1 MKKTF
6 YNDENFNTDDIMH
19 ALSCDQYK
27 HLIVIS
33 TYKGKDRAKFGQLTG
48 TAIAASKINRD
59 NIGQLTAGGV
69 EFFLTDEVPKLLMRF
84 ENVFNESRR
93 GVILSRL
100 ESLEE
105 EKEMLKLKLKLI
117 QRRYPEVLTFI

>member
-6 YNDENFNTDDIMH
+6 YNNDEFNTEDILH

-27 HLIVIS
+27 YLIVIK
-33 TYKGKDRAKFGQLTG
+33 TYKGKDRTKFGTLTG

-69 EFFLTDEVPKLLMRF
+69 EFILTDDVPKLVMRF
-84 ENVFNESRR
+84 KNVFNESSRD
-93 GVILSRL
+93 VILSRL

-105 EKEMLKLKLKLI
+105 EKEMLKLKLDRLKKN
-117 QRRYPEVLTFI
+117 YPEVLTFI

>member
-6 YNDENFNTDDIMH
+6 YNDEDFNTGDIMH
-19 ALSCDQYK
+19 ALSCGQYK
-27 HLIVIS
+27 HLIVIRA
-33 TYKGKDRAKFGQLTG
+33 YKGKDRTKFGQLTG
-48 TAIAASKINRD
+48 TAISASKINRD

-84 ENVFNESRR
+84 ENVFNESSR

-105 EKEMLKLKLKLI
+105 EKEMLELKLKLI
-117 QRRYPEVLTFI
+117 ERRYPEVLTFI